1 MIVFKNFLSL
11 IHFYLKFPIFIIKYS
26 NFNPIA
32 LSNNYLIYKF
42 HDISYLISLYFFNS
56 NLFNHLFKV
65 TFMIFFIHIPLFKD
79 LFVFKSK
86 SKIIL
91 FTY

>member
-11 IHFYLKFPIFIIKYS
+11 IHFYSKSPIFIIKCL

-32 LSNNYLIYKF
+32 LSNNYLICKF

-56 NLFNHLFKV
+56 NLVNHLVKV
-65 TFMIFFIHIPLFKD
+65 TFIIFFIHIP
-79 LFVFKSK
+79 
-86 SKIIL
+86 
-91 FTY
+91 